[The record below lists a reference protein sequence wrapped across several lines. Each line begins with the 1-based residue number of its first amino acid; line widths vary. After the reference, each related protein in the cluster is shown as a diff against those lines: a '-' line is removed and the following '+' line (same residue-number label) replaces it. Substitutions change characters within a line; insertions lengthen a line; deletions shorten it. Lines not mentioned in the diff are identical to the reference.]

1 VRRQFKVAT
10 VSVATAAT
18 RSRAAALPLFGALL
32 FLTPG
37 CVAVGHDLRTVS
49 ELYSDARYEAAQAW
63 FAALRV
69 EYVDMSSAQRA
80 QFHYLSGMT
89 AYRLSQPQD
98 AIHELALAAH
108 AAREHSSA
116 LDAGQL
122 AVLYRTLEELTLA
135 RPAASS
141 P

>member
-1 VRRQFKVAT
+1 
-10 VSVATAAT
+10 
-18 RSRAAALPLFGALL
+18 LPLFGALL
-32 FLTPG
+32 LTPA

-49 ELYSDARYEAAQAW
+49 ELYADARYEAAQAW
-63 FAALRV
+63 FIALRN
-69 EYVDMSSAQRA
+69 EYDDMSAAQRA

-108 AAREHSSA
+108 AAREHPSS

-122 AVLYRTLEELTLA
+122 AVLYRTLEELTLT
-135 RPAASS
+135 RPAADS